1 MYAKDG
7 HWFCLS
13 CCFYR
18 VQWSELWGSF
28 LLYYDVAPKHFLTFL
43 LWNIVSEVDCYGSK
57 VKATNERWYCYRC
70 KVMGTKNECG
80 NITFDDVSSW
90 IHFVHIIKIARCVY
104 MRNQMHKLFFQ
115 SIHTHRHTYML
126 SSVLSLIKASLAV
139 FRAVDMI
146 LMPSPNQRNQSVQ
159 FPIPVRIVSFI
170 NN

>member
-1 MYAKDG
+1 
-7 HWFCLS
+7 
-13 CCFYR
+13 
-18 VQWSELWGSF
+18 
-28 LLYYDVAPKHFLTFL
+28 
-43 LWNIVSEVDCYGSK
+43 
-57 VKATNERWYCYRC
+57 
-70 KVMGTKNECG
+70 
-80 NITFDDVSSW
+80 
-90 IHFVHIIKIARCVY
+90 
-104 MRNQMHKLFFQ
+104 MHKLFFQ